1 MSALTWWRRTRQR
14 ALPSEDERLTG
25 THWFWLTWL
34 VLLTQIQL
42 AYHLPIAVAAF
53 GIGITLLRM
62 LSIYLPW
69 RYSRSDAYEA
79 SGGATH
85 SSASMTASD
94 VARYSPRKP
103 PFRWRPW
110 LSIVLG
116 IVALSVVY
124 SAYGYL
130 FYRDASVG
138 LLFVLVAIKFSES
151 TTRRDA
157 MLLVCLAS
165 FLLITTFFYTQ
176 SPLTLLTSLLAF
188 FALGGALDAIFLP
201 GASLEKAHIRR
212 TMKRFSILV
221 LQGIP
226 IALLLFMLF
235 PRLAAPLWGL
245 PQTRMA
251 QTGLSDSMGPLDI
264 SDLVLSDAIAF
275 RVDFEG
281 TPPPNAQRYWRGP
294 VFSFYDGMTWRP
306 GPTWSAPPELTA
318 EDETEI
324 RYTVALEPHFRQWLF
339 ALELPSQL
347 PQRLDGDTGERG
359 RRFAYLTTTQQ
370 LMSVVPV
377 GQPLRYSQT
386 SVLRSRYPALRGDA
400 APNLRLP
407 RDSGNPKTR
416 AFARQLRGEDSTP
429 QAYVRNVLAYFH
441 NEPFSY
447 TLSPEYIEKDPIDG
461 FLFDTRA
468 GFCEHYA
475 AAFVVLMRAAG
486 VPARVVTGYQGGE
499 INPQG
504 GYMIVRQ
511 SDAHAWAEVLID
523 DEWHRV
529 DPTAAVAPDR
539 IEYGLGRALPND
551 ARVPAFARLNAGWL
565 KVLALNWDALKH
577 VWARHVIGFDHRRQ
591 RELWSDWRLGD
602 APWKVAAAIT
612 GSAIVWIGLL
622 ALFLAWRT
630 RQGEPAQV
638 LWRALCSRLARAG
651 LPREIDEGPLNYLTR
666 AGDRWPTW
674 RTTLTRMAQAYVVLR
689 YAAPTAIQR
698 RQALHYLRQ
707 GLKTLP
713 KAQRLRSL

>member
-1 MSALTWWRRTRQR
+1 MKTWWGRIRQHSHGMEN
-14 ALPSEDERLTG
+14 ASKKAPEDARLTG

-42 AYHLPIAVAAF
+42 AYHLPVTVAAF
-53 GIGITLLRM
+53 GIGITLLRV

-69 RYSRSDAYEA
+69 RYSRNDAYED
-79 SGGATH
+79 SGRVTG
-85 SSASMTASD
+85 D
-94 VARYSPRKP
+94 VARYSLRKRS
-103 PFRWRPW
+103 FRWRPW
-110 LSIVLG
+110 LSLVLG
-116 IVALSVVY
+116 IAALLLVRF
-124 SAYGYL
+124 AYGYL

-138 LLFVLVAIKFSES
+138 LLFILVAIKFSES

-176 SPLTLLTSLLAF
+176 SPLALLTSLLAF

-201 GASLEKAHIRR
+201 GASLKREHVRR
-212 TMKRFSILV
+212 TMRRFLVLV

-245 PQTRMA
+245 PQMRMA

-264 SDLVLSDAIAF
+264 AELSLSDAIAF

-294 VFSFYDGMTWRP
+294 VFSFYDGMSWRP
-306 GPTWSAPPELTA
+306 GAALMATPQSTTA
-318 EDETEI
+318 DETEI
-324 RYTVALEPHFRQWLF
+324 RYTVELEPHSRQWLF

-347 PQRLDGDTGERG
+347 PQRLSGENDSG

-370 LMSVVPV
+370 LMSVVPI
-377 GQPLRYSQT
+377 GQRLRYTQA
-386 SVLRSRYPALRGDA
+386 SVLRSQYPASPGEA
-400 APNLRLP
+400 MPNLRLP
-407 RDSGNPKTR
+407 REGNPKAR
-416 AFARQLRGEDSTP
+416 ELARQLRRVDSTP
-429 QAYVRNVLAYFH
+429 QEYVQTVLAYFH
-441 NEPFSY
+441 HEPFSY

-461 FLFDTRA
+461 FLFETRA

-475 AAFVVLMRAAG
+475 AAFVVLMRAAQ

-511 SDAHAWAEVLID
+511 SDAHAWAEVLIG
-523 DEWHRV
+523 DEWRRV

-539 IEYGLGRALPND
+539 IEYGLGRALPGD
-551 ARVPAFARLNAGWL
+551 ERVPAFARLDAGWL
-565 KVLALNWDALKH
+565 KALALNWDALKYA
-577 VWARHVIGFDHRRQ
+577 WTRHVVEFDYRKQ
-591 RELWSDWRLGD
+591 RDLWNDWNIGD
-602 APWKVAAAIT
+602 ALWKVAATLTGLAI
-612 GSAIVWIGLL
+612 IWIGAL

-630 RQGEPAQV
+630 RQREPAQV
-638 LWRALCSRLARAG
+638 LWRALCARLARAG
-651 LPREIDEGPLNYLTR
+651 LPRDIDEGPLNYLTR
-666 AGDRWPTW
+666 AGERWPTW
-674 RTTLTRMAQAYVVLR
+674 RITLMRMAQAYAVLR
-689 YAAPTAIQR
+689 YAAPTARQR
-698 RQALHYLRQ
+698 QQALRDLRQ
-707 GLKTLP
+707 GIKMLP
-713 KAQRLRSL
+713 AAQRLRSL

>member
-1 MSALTWWRRTRQR
+1 MNAPTWWRRTRQR
-14 ALPSEDERLTG
+14 ALSSEDGRLTG
-25 THWFWLTWL
+25 THWFWLTLL

-42 AYHLPIAVAAF
+42 SFYLPITVVAL
-53 GIGITLLRM
+53 GIGITLLRV

-69 RYSRSDAYEA
+69 RHSRSYAYEI
-79 SGGATH
+79 SGRATNM
-85 SSASMTASD
+85 AASD
-94 VARYSPRKP
+94 VVRYSSRRP
-103 PFRWRPW
+103 PLRWRPW

-116 IVALSVVY
+116 IAALAMVY
-124 SAYGYL
+124 FAYGYL

-138 LLFVLVAIKFSES
+138 LLFILVAVKFSES

-176 SPLTLLTSLLAF
+176 SPLILLTSLLAF
-188 FALGGALDAIFLP
+188 FALGGALDAIFLLN
-201 GASLEKAHIRR
+201 ASLEKTHIQR

-221 LQGIP
+221 LQGVP

-235 PRLAAPLWGL
+235 PRLSSPLWGL
-245 PQTRMA
+245 PQAQMA
-251 QTGLSDSMGPLDI
+251 QTGLSDTMGPLDI
-264 SDLVLSDAIAF
+264 SQLSLSDAIAF
-275 RVDFEG
+275 RVDFEEE
-281 TPPPNAQRYWRGP
+281 PPPNAQRYWRGP
-294 VFSFYDGMTWRP
+294 VFSFYDGVSWKSWTALP
-306 GPTWSAPPELTA
+306 APPEPA
-318 EDETEI
+318 AAGEKEI
-324 RYTVALEPHFRQWLF
+324 HYTVALEPHFRQWLF

-347 PQRLDGDTGERG
+347 PQRLDEGNNERG
-359 RRFAYLTTTQQ
+359 RRFAYQTTTRQ

-377 GQPLRYSQT
+377 GQALRYTQV
-386 SVLRSRYPALRGDA
+386 SVLRSHYPASQGDA

-407 RDSGNPKTR
+407 REGNPKTR
-416 AFARQLRGEDSTP
+416 ELAQRLRGEGSTS
-429 QAYVRNVLAYFH
+429 QEYVRAVLAYFH

-447 TLSPEYIEKDPIDG
+447 TLSPEYIENDPIDG

-523 DEWHRV
+523 DEWRRI

-539 IEYGLGRALPND
+539 IEYGLGRALPDD
-551 ARVPAFARLNAGWL
+551 ARVPAFARFDTGWF
-565 KVLALNWDALKH
+565 KVLALNWDALKYA
-577 VWARHVIGFDHRRQ
+577 WTRHVLEYDYRRQ
-591 RELWSDWRLGD
+591 RELWRDWNLGD
-602 APWKVAAAIT
+602 ALWKVVAALA

-630 RQGEPAQV
+630 RRSEPAQV

-651 LPREIDEGPLNYLTR
+651 LPREADEGPLNYLTR

-674 RTTLTRMAQAYVVLR
+674 RTTLMRMAQAYVVLR
-689 YAAPTAIQR
+689 YAAPTARQH
-698 RQALHYLRQ
+698 RQALRYLRQ
-707 GLKTLP
+707 GLKALP
-713 KAQRLRSL
+713 TAARLRGL

>member
-1 MSALTWWRRTRQR
+1 V
-14 ALPSEDERLTG
+14 RLTG

-42 AYHLPIAVAAF
+42 SYYLPITVAAM

-69 RYSRSDAYEA
+69 RYSRGYAYENF
-79 SGGATH
+79 GGA
-85 SSASMTASD
+85 ASD
-94 VARYSPRKP
+94 VARYSLRKP
-103 PFRWRPW
+103 PLRWKQW
-110 LSIVLG
+110 LSFVLG
-116 IVALSVVY
+116 IAALLVVY
-124 SAYGYL
+124 FSYGYL

-138 LLFVLVAIKFSES
+138 LLFILVAIKFSES

-176 SPLTLLTSLLAF
+176 SPLILLISLLAF

-235 PRLAAPLWGL
+235 PRLSAPLWGL
-245 PQTRMA
+245 PHAQMA

-264 SDLVLSDAIAF
+264 TELSLSDAIAF

-281 TPPPNAQRYWRGP
+281 EPPPNAQRYWRGP
-294 VFSFYDGMTWRP
+294 VFSFYDGVSWRP
-306 GPTWSAPPELTA
+306 GPTLTARPELTA
-318 EDETEI
+318 GDGTEI
-324 RYTVALEPHFRQWLF
+324 HYTIVLEPHFRHWLF

-347 PQRLDGDTGERG
+347 PQRLSGEAERQG
-359 RRFAYLTTTQQ
+359 RRFAYLTTTRQ
-370 LMSVVPV
+370 LLSVVPV
-377 GQPLRYSQT
+377 SQTLRYAQT
-386 SVLRSRYPALRGDA
+386 SVLRSRYPASRGDA
-400 APNLRLP
+400 MQNLHLP
-407 RDSGNPKTR
+407 RVGNPKTHEL
-416 AFARQLRGEDSTP
+416 AQQLWGDGLTSQE
-429 QAYVRNVLAYFH
+429 YVRTVLAYFY
-441 NEPFSY
+441 NEGFSY

-461 FLFDTRA
+461 FLFETRA

-486 VPARVVTGYQGGE
+486 VPARIVTGYQGGE

-523 DEWHRV
+523 DEWLRV

-539 IEYGLGRALPND
+539 IEFGLGRALPDD
-551 ARVPAFARLNAGWL
+551 ARVPAFARLDAGWL
-565 KVLALNWDALKH
+565 KALALNWDALKH
-577 VWARHVIGFDHRRQ
+577 AWTRHVIEFDYRRQ
-591 RELWSDWRLGD
+591 RELWRDWSLDG
-602 APWKVAAAIT
+602 ALWKVAIALT

-630 RQGEPAQV
+630 RRGEPAQV

-651 LPREIDEGPLNYLTR
+651 LPREIDEGPLNYLMR

-674 RTTLTRMAQAYVVLR
+674 RTTLARMAQAYAILR
-689 YAAPTAIQR
+689 YAAPTALQR

-713 KAQRLRSL
+713 AAQRLRSL

>member
-1 MSALTWWRRTRQR
+1 
-14 ALPSEDERLTG
+14 
-25 THWFWLTWL
+25 
-34 VLLTQIQL
+34 
-42 AYHLPIAVAAF
+42 
-53 GIGITLLRM
+53 
-62 LSIYLPW
+62 
-69 RYSRSDAYEA
+69 
-79 SGGATH
+79 
-85 SSASMTASD
+85 
-94 VARYSPRKP
+94 
-103 PFRWRPW
+103 
-110 LSIVLG
+110 
-116 IVALSVVY
+116 
-124 SAYGYL
+124 GYL

-138 LLFVLVAIKFSES
+138 LLFILVAIKFSES

-176 SPLTLLTSLLAF
+176 SPLVLLTSLLAF

-201 GASLEKAHIRR
+201 GASLERAHIRR
-212 TMKRFSILV
+212 TMKRFSVLV

-235 PRLAAPLWGL
+235 PRLSAPLWGL
-245 PQTRMA
+245 PQMRMA

-264 SDLVLSDAIAF
+264 TELSLSDAIAF
-275 RVDFEG
+275 RVDFDG
-281 TPPPNAQRYWRGP
+281 VPPPSAQRYWRGP

-306 GPTWSAPPELTA
+306 GPTLTA
-318 EDETEI
+318 PSEPTAAGETEI
-324 RYTVALEPHFRQWLF
+324 HYTVALEPHNRHWLF
-339 ALELPSQL
+339 ALELPSQI
-347 PQRLDGDTGERG
+347 PQRLDEEVNERS

-377 GQPLRYSQT
+377 GQPLRYTQT
-386 SVLRSRYPALRGDA
+386 SVLHSRYPASRGDA

-407 RDSGNPKTR
+407 RDGNPKTR
-416 AFARQLRGEDSTP
+416 ELARQIRGEDATSLE
-429 QAYVRNVLAYFH
+429 YVQTVLAYFH

-461 FLFDTRA
+461 FLFETRA

-504 GYMIVRQ
+504 GYLIVRQ

-523 DEWHRV
+523 DEWQRV

-577 VWARHVIGFDHRRQ
+577 AWARHVVEFDYKRQ
-591 RELWSDWRLGD
+591 RDLWRDWNLGD
-602 APWKVAAAIT
+602 APWKVVVALT
-612 GSAIVWIGLL
+612 CSAMAWIGIL

-630 RQGEPAQV
+630 RQGEPAQI

-651 LPREIDEGPLNYLTR
+651 LPREIDEGPLNYLAR
-666 AGDRWPTW
+666 AGERWPTW
-674 RTTLTRMAQAYVVLR
+674 RTTLTRMAQAYVILR
-689 YAAPTAIQR
+689 YAAPTALQR
-698 RQALHYLRQ
+698 RQALQYLRQ
-707 GLKTLP
+707 GLKALP
-713 KAQRLRSL
+713 LAQRLRSL

>member
-1 MSALTWWRRTRQR
+1 MKALAWWRRIRQR
-14 ALPSEDERLTG
+14 APRSEDERLTG

-42 AYHLPIAVAAF
+42 SYHLPIAVAAL
-53 GIGITLLRM
+53 GIGITLLRV

-69 RYSRSDAYEA
+69 RYSRSYAYEG
-79 SGGATH
+79 SGGAA
-85 SSASMTASD
+85 SAVAGD

-116 IVALSVVY
+116 IAAVFMVY

-138 LLFVLVAIKFSES
+138 LLFILVAIKFSES

-176 SPLTLLTSLLAF
+176 SPLALLTSLLAF
-188 FALGGALDAIFLP
+188 FALGGALDAIFLA
-201 GASLEKAHIRR
+201 GASLEKAHTRR

-235 PRLAAPLWGL
+235 PRLSAPLWGL
-245 PQTRMA
+245 PRTQMA
-251 QTGLSDSMGPLDI
+251 QTGLSESMGPLDI
-264 SDLVLSDAIAF
+264 IDLVLSDAIAF

-281 TPPPNAQRYWRGP
+281 APPPNAQRYWRGP

-306 GPTWSAPPELTA
+306 GPTLVTAPEPASAG
-318 EDETEI
+318 ETEI
-324 RYTVALEPHFRQWLF
+324 HYTVVLEPHNRRWLF
-339 ALELPSQL
+339 ALELPSQM
-347 PQRLDGDTGERG
+347 PQRLSGEAEQGG

-370 LMSVVPV
+370 LMSVLPV
-377 GQPLRYSQT
+377 GQALRYTQT
-386 SVLRSRYPALRGDA
+386 SVLRSRYPASRGDA
-400 APNLRLP
+400 TQNLYLP
-407 RDSGNPKTR
+407 RGGNPKTR
-416 AFARQLRGEDSTP
+416 ELAQQLRGEGSAP
-429 QAYVRNVLAYFH
+429 QEYVRMVLSYFH
-441 NEPFSY
+441 NEPFLY

-461 FLFDTRA
+461 FLFETRA

-504 GYMIVRQ
+504 GYLIVRQ
-511 SDAHAWAEVLID
+511 SDAHAWTEVLID

-551 ARVPAFARLNAGWL
+551 ARVPAFARIDAGWL

-577 VWARHVIGFDHRRQ
+577 AWTRHVVEF
-591 RELWSDWRLGD
+591 
-602 APWKVAAAIT
+602 
-612 GSAIVWIGLL
+612 
-622 ALFLAWRT
+622 
-630 RQGEPAQV
+630 
-638 LWRALCSRLARAG
+638 
-651 LPREIDEGPLNYLTR
+651 
-666 AGDRWPTW
+666 
-674 RTTLTRMAQAYVVLR
+674 
-689 YAAPTAIQR
+689 
-698 RQALHYLRQ
+698 
-707 GLKTLP
+707 
-713 KAQRLRSL
+713 